1 MSRLKSRVD
10 RLADKAIPKQKQ
22 MLVLIQL
29 IDPDRREVIP
39 DRYCC
44 KLGVDDIHN
53 DAGESLELFR
63 ERVGIMATKR
73 RIQIVWEFAILGK
86 CALI

>member
-44 KLGVDDIHN
+44 KLDGDDIRN
-53 DAGESLELFR
+53 DVGETLESFR
-63 ERVGIMATKR
+63 ERVRAIAIKR
-73 RIQIVWEFAILGK
+73 RIQIISEVALIGK
-86 CALI
+86 CALT